1 MIYKNQIKF
10 FSTKNIISFIALSMI
25 REVSVNKE
33 FIMHTVRYIC
43 DLNVFFF
50 FSPFLFSLFR
60 IYFIMNFTMSNY
72 ISIIRSFSNCPC
84 RGWRIQE
91 ESICVLTDLYMYTL
105 VHRSNFIYNNTIAR
119 SMCAIIFFARSFEYI
134 PFSLALS
141 FKLLSPSS
149 SLFQSGQNLSSS
161 ACTSFSFPFWRF
173 LSKYNFTCSRSL
185 CPCKNTYVFQR

>member
-10 FSTKNIISFIALSMI
+10 FSTKNVISFIALSMI

-91 ESICVLTDLYMYTL
+91 ESICVLTDLYSLIFYLFVYIRICTQWYTGAIL
-105 VHRSNFIYNNTIAR
+105 YITIRSR
-119 SMCAIIFFARSFEYI
+119 
-134 PFSLALS
+134 
-141 FKLLSPSS
+141 
-149 SLFQSGQNLSSS
+149 G
-161 ACTSFSFPFWRF
+161 
-173 LSKYNFTCSRSL
+173 L
-185 CPCKNTYVFQR
+185 CVR